1 MHQCPQNAG
10 PKDAAVGSANTW
22 PSGKAAL
29 KLHSSD
35 VASCESGMLGHFSG
49 RMAELPVEKAT
60 TSPQDTHFPRWWGN
74 FIWEKRESRL
84 GPNGFPQPHASL
96 MIRSNIEQP
105 HATMHCTT
113 WTAQVTFPT
122 SRFCQASL
130 KLSGWNASR
139 NHNHIMIGLRP
150 SRFILISS
158 RES

>member
-1 MHQCPQNAG
+1 MLGQRTQLWDRQTLGRLGRRHWSCTAQMSQ
-10 PKDAAVGSANTW
+10 AVSRACW
-22 PSGKAAL
+22 
-29 KLHSSD
+29 
-35 VASCESGMLGHFSG
+35 GHFSG

-150 SRFILISS
+150 SRFILINS